1 MEPANSSYKCIVM
14 LEKCGHSNFND
25 FHLKWINLSQKNI
38 YLAKMGVAHIS
49 GPWIIIPIA
58 EMDFSY
64 SKYNVFLHCGPVL
77 HCSFKT
83 TDALLSL

>member
-1 MEPANSSYKCIVM
+1 
-14 LEKCGHSNFND
+14 
-25 FHLKWINLSQKNI
+25 
-38 YLAKMGVAHIS
+38 MGVAHIS

-58 EMDFSY
+58 EMEFSY
-64 SKYNVFLHCGPVL
+64 TKYNVFLHCGPVL